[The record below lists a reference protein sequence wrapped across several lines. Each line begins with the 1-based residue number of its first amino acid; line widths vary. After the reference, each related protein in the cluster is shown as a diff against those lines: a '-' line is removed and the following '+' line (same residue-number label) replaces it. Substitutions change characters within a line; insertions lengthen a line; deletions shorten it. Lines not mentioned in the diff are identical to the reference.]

1 MTNPYRALAGEELDR
16 LIQQKLFA
24 DTSNGQCP
32 PYSTDEAASL
42 VVVTKLRKMFHIPLV
57 TGKTHS
63 RPVRFFARWDS
74 GPSTSTEV
82 LAETLP
88 LAVCRLAL
96 IVADKR
102 H

>member
-1 MTNPYRALAGEELDR
+1 MTNPYRAVAGEELDR
-16 LIQQKLFA
+16 LIHQKLFA
-24 DTSNGQCP
+24 ESPSGGCP
-32 PYSTDEAASL
+32 PYSTDETASL
-42 VVVTKLRKMFHIPLV
+42 AVVTKLRKMFHIPLV

-96 IVADKR
+96 IVSDKR